1 MKKAARILFLIFGTI
16 APILIGLLHTKVHFQ
31 ELLTPE
37 IFEILSAEV
46 PMNGRPT
53 RLWNAWGLISFMMGG
68 AFIIIGLL
76 NAAAYS
82 GLGKDNF
89 PPISNIIIMMIYL
102 GMVIYSAGTFNALE
116 QFYGSIG
123 GMFFMTIALFLTLKG
138 RKNVS

>member
-1 MKKAARILFLIFGTI
+1 MKKSARIIFLIFGSI

-37 IFEILSAEV
+37 IFEMLSAEV

-53 RLWNAWGLISFMMGG
+53 RLWNAWGLVSFMMGG

-76 NAAAYS
+76 NAAAYKR
-82 GLGKDNF
+82 LGKYEF
-89 PPISNIIIMMIYL
+89 PPVSNIVIMMLYL
-102 GMVIYSAGTFNALE
+102 GMVIYAAGTFNALE

-123 GMFFMTIALFLTLKG
+123 GMTFMSIALILTLRGK
-138 RKNVS
+138 

>member
-1 MKKAARILFLIFGTI
+1 MKKSARIIFLIFGSI

-37 IFEILSAEV
+37 IFDILSIEV
-46 PMNGRPT
+46 PINGRPT
-53 RLWNAWGLISFMMGG
+53 KLWNAWGLISFMMGG

-76 NAAAYS
+76 NLAIYS
-82 GLGKDNF
+82 RLGKDES
-89 PPISNIIIMMIYL
+89 PPISNILIMMIYL
-102 GMVIYSAGTFNALE
+102 GMVIYAARTFNALE

-123 GMFFMTIALFLTLKG
+123 GMAFMSIALFLTLKG